1 MLLGLVVP
9 GWAVSGGEL
18 GTSGPSV
25 PAGKGSGRL
34 ATAGVLGFGGVA
46 GGSAGLSGSVGL
58 SMSWWQ
64 CNMNA
69 MHLCFGSQ
77 HGHSMAKVLP
87 LKQTDWE

>member
-46 GGSAGLSGSVGL
+46 GGSAGLAGSVGL
-58 SMSWWQ
+58 SMSW
-64 CNMNA
+64 CAAIFGCLGTHGGNA
-69 MHLCFGSQ
+69 
-77 HGHSMAKVLP
+77 
-87 LKQTDWE
+87 T